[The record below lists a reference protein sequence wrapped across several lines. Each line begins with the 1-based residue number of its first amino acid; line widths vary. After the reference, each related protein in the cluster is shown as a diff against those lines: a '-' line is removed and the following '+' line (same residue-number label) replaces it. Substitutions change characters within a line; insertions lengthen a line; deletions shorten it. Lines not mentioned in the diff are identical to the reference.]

1 MKANSIQFWCVE
13 SEFIVKNWTSELGCI
28 WHFFGKLG
36 NFWLF
41 QALQHWQQSDAACTG
56 ALKNSLLFQKC
67 AKCTLTLMS
76 NYKINLDST
85 YQESMKFAF
94 IFTCSIFLQS
104 YCVSDNVNLKV
115 MLKAFISDQ
124 NTDTLLRVYAQNLFF
139 GLEPKCGFASTVSFQ
154 KAYLK

>member
-1 MKANSIQFWCVE
+1 MR
-13 SEFIVKNWTSELGCI
+13 FIVKYFMSKLNKTFLMKINCSEVAQRLI
-28 WHFFGKLG
+28 D
-36 NFWLF
+36 
-41 QALQHWQQSDAACTG
+41 QSFSNQMLPVLEHSKRA
-56 ALKNSLLFQKC
+56 KKSLIFQKC

-104 YCVSDNVNLKV
+104 NCVSDNVNLKV

>member
-1 MKANSIQFWCVE
+1 MLPVQEHSKI
-13 SEFIVKNWTSELGCI
+13 T
-28 WHFFGKLG
+28 
-36 NFWLF
+36 
-41 QALQHWQQSDAACTG
+41 
-56 ALKNSLLFQKC
+56 KNSPIYQKC

-104 YCVSDNVNLKV
+104 NCVSDNVNLKV